1 MARDFFRF
9 GARIEKVGN
18 HDGIFL
24 APEIQNLRTAINRIV
39 VRLLQIG
46 HSVDIRKD
54 CEIRMIWYEINGIG
68 RV

>member
-9 GARIEKVGN
+9 GARIEKKWN

-24 APEIQNLRTAINRIV
+24 ALEIQNLRTAINRIV

-46 HSVDIRKD
+46 HSIGIHKD
-54 CEIRMIWYEINGIG
+54 CEIRMTWYEINGI
-68 RV
+68 RRA